1 MYSVKLHLVI
11 VTYSYLYSI
20 VCLQIVLVFRPD
32 VLVVSRILFAALS
45 RNICLATHFFNTKVF
60 KDVLCM
66 HACNLSEKTGF
77 KMVAVDISVAHSYTR
92 RW

>member
-45 RNICLATHFFNTKVF
+45 LSLNICLATNFFNTTVCKMYYV
-60 KDVLCM
+60 CM
-66 HACNLSEKTGF
+66 C
-77 KMVAVDISVAHSYTR
+77 AV
-92 RW
+92 